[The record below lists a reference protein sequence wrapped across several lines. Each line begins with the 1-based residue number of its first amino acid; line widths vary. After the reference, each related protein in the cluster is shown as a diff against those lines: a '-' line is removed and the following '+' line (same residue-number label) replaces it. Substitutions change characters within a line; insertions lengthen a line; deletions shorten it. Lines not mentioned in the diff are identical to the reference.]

1 MDSFGKF
8 IGDRKPDLARIARA
22 TRGEHSVG
30 DVANEAWV
38 LAVELCER
46 HAIAADFCDP
56 HFQSLLLSHLF
67 QRLVRFTELNVR
79 HGVRLDHATNGSD
92 GEGSHPLID
101 RLADTREDPL
111 QSAIGAEERA
121 HRAAR
126 EPTEFSPAAAYL
138 TLLRRFDNRMRSLA
152 GHLLISLSH
161 AYRCCEK
168 ARWLAAHQ
176 RSVAWTPADPAAAV
190 RPWRTVRTE
199 RIPRQLEFDFE
210 NTFPFSTP
218 AVAHATS
225 SRPV

>member
-1 MDSFGKF
+1 MDSFGTF
-8 IGDRKPDLARIARA
+8 IGDRKADLARIARA

-38 LAVELCER
+38 LAIELSER
-46 HAIAADFCDP
+46 HSNAADFCDP
-56 HFQSLLLSHLF
+56 QFQSLLLSHLF

-79 HGVRLDHATNGSD
+79 HGVRLDHPANGSD

-101 RLADTREDPL
+101 RLADTGEDPL
-111 QSAIGAEERA
+111 QSAITAHERA
-121 HRAAR
+121 HRAAH
-126 EPTEFSPAAAYL
+126 EPNEFSLAAAYL

-176 RSVAWTPADPAAAV
+176 RSVAWAPADPSAAV
-190 RPWRTVRTE
+190 RPWRTGRTE
-199 RIPRQLEFDFE
+199 RIPRQLQFDFE
-210 NTFPFSTP
+210 NKFPFSTP
-218 AVAHATS
+218 AVAPVTS
-225 SRPV
+225 SQPA